1 MSLNSTRSGGFFY
14 RLNMPIL
21 IPEVKIIRLYGVL
34 GAMFGRVHRL
44 AVDSPQE
51 AIKALCTVI
60 PGLQKF
66 LLESKDRGLT
76 YAIFEGRRNLSKDDL
91 PLSANGNDIRIAPV
105 IIGSKK
111 AGAFQTILGAVLV
124 VVGVVVGVMTSWTG
138 VGGSI
143 GLGIAMSGA
152 SMMLGGVIQMLSPM
166 QGGLASRQDPDNKPS
181 YAFGGPVNTIA
192 QGNPVPILY
201 GKRRIGG
208 AIISAG
214 IYAED
219 QQ

>member
-1 MSLNSTRSGGFFY
+1 
-14 RLNMPIL
+14 MPIL
-21 IPEVKIIRLYGVL
+21 IPEVKFIRLYGVL
-34 GAMFGRVHRL
+34 GTKFGRVHRL
-44 AVDSPQE
+44 AVDTPIE
-51 AIKALCTVI
+51 AMKALSVII
-60 PGLQKF
+60 PGFQRF
-66 LLESKDRGLT
+66 MLESKERGLT
-76 YAIFEGRRNLSKDDL
+76 FAVFEGKRNLGKDDL
-91 PLSANGNDIRIAPV
+91 PLQANGTDIRIAPI

-111 AGAFQTILGAVLV
+111 AGIFQTILGAVLV
-124 VVGVVVGVMTSWTG
+124 VAGAIAQFVYGQPWGTNLMMM
-138 VGGSI
+138 GG
-143 GLGIAMSGA
+143 

>member
-1 MSLNSTRSGGFFY
+1 
-14 RLNMPIL
+14 MPIL
-21 IPEVKIIRLYGVL
+21 IPEVKFIRLYGVL
-34 GAMFGRVHRL
+34 GAKFGRVHRL
-44 AVDSPQE
+44 AVDTPIE
-51 AIKALCTVI
+51 AMKALSVII
-60 PGLQKF
+60 PGFQRF
-66 LLESKDRGLT
+66 MLESKERGLT
-76 YAIFEGRRNLSKDDL
+76 FAVFEGKRNLGKDDL
-91 PLSANGNDIRIAPV
+91 PLQANGTDIRIAPI

-111 AGAFQTILGAVLV
+111 AGIFQTILGAVLV
-124 VVGVVVGVMTSWTG
+124 VAGAIAQFVYGQPWGTNLMMM
-138 VGGSI
+138 GG
-143 GLGIAMSGA
+143 

>member
-1 MSLNSTRSGGFFY
+1 
-14 RLNMPIL
+14 MPFL
-21 IPEVKIIRLYGVL
+21 VPEVKTIRLYGVL
-34 GAMFGRVHRL
+34 GTTFGRVHRL

-66 LLESKDRGLT
+66 ILESKERGLT

-91 PLSANGNDIRIAPV
+91 PLAANGNDIRIAPV

-111 AGAFQTILGAVLV
+111 AGIFQTILGAVLV
-124 VVGVVVGVMTSWTG
+124 VVGAVMTYMSGG
-138 VGGSI
+138 VASPLAAGMM
-143 GLGIAMSGA
+143 MSGA

>member
-1 MSLNSTRSGGFFY
+1 MQNMSHEY
-14 RLNMPIL
+14 RT
-21 IPEVKIIRLYGVL
+21 IRLYGVL
-34 GAMFGRVHRL
+34 GVTFGRVHKL
-44 AVDSPQE
+44 VVDTPKE
-51 AIKALCTVI
+51 AIKALSITI
-60 PGLQKF
+60 PGFERF
-66 LLESKDRGLT
+66 LLTAKNRGLT
-76 YAIFEGRRNLSKDDL
+76 FSVFIGRKNIREEELEFQGGD
-91 PLSANGNDIRIAPV
+91 DIRIAPI

-138 VGGSI
+138 IGGTI
-143 GLGIAMSGA
+143 GYGMAMSGA
-152 SMMLGGVIQMLSPM
+152 SMMLGGVVQMLSPQ
-166 QGGLASRQDPDNKPS
+166 QGGLARRESPDNKPS

-214 IYAED
+214 IFAED

>member
-1 MSLNSTRSGGFFY
+1 
-14 RLNMPIL
+14 
-21 IPEVKIIRLYGVL
+21 
-34 GAMFGRVHRL
+34 
-44 AVDSPQE
+44 
-51 AIKALCTVI
+51 
-60 PGLQKF
+60 
-66 LLESKDRGLT
+66 LT
-76 YAIFEGRRNLSKDDL
+76 YTIFEGRRNLSKDDL
-91 PLSANGNDIRIAPV
+91 PLAANGNDIRIAPV

-111 AGAFQTILGAVLV
+111 AGIFQTILGAVLV
-124 VVGVVVGVMTSWTG
+124 VVGAVMTYISGG
-138 VGGSI
+138 VASPLAAGMM
-143 GLGIAMSGA
+143 MSGA

>member
-1 MSLNSTRSGGFFY
+1 M
-14 RLNMPIL
+14 
-21 IPEVKIIRLYGVL
+21 
-34 GAMFGRVHRL
+34 
-44 AVDSPQE
+44 
-51 AIKALCTVI
+51 I
-60 PGLQKF
+60 PGFQKF
-66 LLESKDRGLT
+66 MLESKDRGLT
-76 YAIFEGRRNLSKDDL
+76 FAVFEGKRGLVKDDL
-91 PLSANGNDIRIAPV
+91 QLQANGNDIRIAPIV
-105 IIGSKK
+105 VGSKK
-111 AGAFQTILGAVLV
+111 SGMFQTILGAVLV
-124 VVGVVVGVMTSWTG
+124 IVGAVLSFTPFAAASPYLYMT
-138 VGGSI
+138 
-143 GLGIAMSGA
+143 GA